1 MNKLHIDF
9 ETRSELDIKKVGAYK
24 YAKHPSTEILCMA
37 YALNDEPVQIVKPD
51 DSFVELGHL
60 FRDVFDGRT
69 IMTAFN
75 AYFERCIFKFKMAR
89 YIYYMPSKLH
99 EPQYWQCTMAKSSVC
114 GLTGNLDTVCTLLG
128 MKEHKDQAGK
138 RVMMKMTKPR
148 KLRKP
153 EIPKYI
159 PDCSWYYD
167 KNTGVLHNI
176 TTNEKTVFYHEAPE
190 DFETLYKYCKQDVEV
205 ERGIDRRLPRIS
217 DSEQHLWQIDQRIN
231 DTGIAVD
238 MSRVNKA
245 IRLMDDAK
253 RKADTKIKYMTEF
266 RVGAITQVAKI
277 KAELCAGYG
286 IYPDSL
292 DANHIDY
299 LLEQNIHEKA
309 REILLLRKNNGKSS
323 TAKYEA
329 IRGRHCEGRVHG
341 LFAFHLA
348 TPGRWGSY
356 GIQVHNLPRG
366 SIKDID
372 TARFAFD
379 SEAYWMYPPMSKLLS
394 TLIRTMFIPG
404 REKEFAVADYTAI
417 EARVLN
423 WLAKQHDFVQ
433 MYADGVDT
441 YIHMAK
447 LIYPNTEIDG
457 DKRFV
462 GKTTELGSGYGMAW
476 IRFQAQCKQFG
487 VDVSDELA
495 QKAIKAYRKSHK
507 KVVKFWY
514 AVEGM
519 VKNAIRN
526 PGTVYHCNGIYA
538 KYSKSF
544 LKLKL
549 LSGRLLY
556 YFRPEIDE
564 DKNIRF
570 WGYDS
575 QTHQVRKQYTYGAK
589 LVENIVQ
596 ATARD
601 ILAHALTTLEGT
613 KYKTVLHVHDE
624 IVSEVA
630 EATGDI
636 DEYCQMVA
644 SLPDWAQGC
653 PTKAEGWVGKYYKK
667 D

>member
-37 YALNDEPVQIVKPD
+37 YAYNNDGPVQIVRHSCQVTADFQKYMGE
-51 DSFVELGHL
+51 VAT
-60 FRDVFDGRT
+60 GRT
-69 IMTAFN
+69 ILTAFN
-75 AYFERCIFKFKMAR
+75 AYFERCIFKFVVIKTSMLERLWMPEMAK
-89 YIYYMPSKLH
+89 PK
-99 EPQYWQCTMAKSSVC
+99 YWQCTMAKSSVC
-114 GLTGNLDTVCTLLG
+114 GLTGNLDTVCQLLG
-128 MKEHKDQAGK
+128 MKEHKDQAGRK
-138 RVMMKMTKPR
+138 IMMKMTKPR
-148 KLRKP
+148 KPRKAELADLEP
-153 EIPKYI
+153 GQIL
-159 PDCSWYYD
+159 W
-167 KNTGVLHNI
+167 
-176 TTNEKTVFYHEAPE
+176 HETPE
-190 DFETLYKYCKQDVEV
+190 DFEALYNYCRTDVEV
-205 ERGIDRRLPRIS
+205 ERGIDRRLPKIS

-238 MSRVNKA
+238 MPRVNKA
-245 IRLMDDAK
+245 IALMENAK

-277 KAELCAGYG
+277 KTELGRYG

-292 DANHIDY
+292 DANHIDE
-299 LLEQNIHEKA
+299 LLKSDISEKA
-309 REILLLRKNNGKSS
+309 KDILLLRKNNGKSS

-329 IRGRHCEGRVHG
+329 IRAREIDGRVYG

-348 TPGRWGSY
+348 TTGRWGSM
-356 GIQVHNLPRG
+356 GIQLHNLPRG
-366 SIKDID
+366 TISDIE

-379 SEAYWMYPPMSKLLS
+379 YDIEWLYQPTSSLLS
-394 TLIRTMFIPG
+394 SLIRTMFIAPHG
-404 REKEFAVADYTAI
+404 QEFVVADYTAI
-417 EARVLN
+417 EAKVLN
-423 WLAKQHDFVQ
+423 WLAKQTDFVK

-441 YIHMAK
+441 YIHMAEI
-447 LIYPNTEIDG
+447 IYNTKDIDFK
-457 DKRFV
+457 KRWV
-462 GKTTELGSGYGMAW
+462 GKQTELGAGFGMGPDK
-476 IRFQAQCKQFG
+476 FCVQCASYPAAYRQ
-487 VDVSDELA
+487 DVSIKLA
-495 QKAIKAYRKSHK
+495 TKAIKAYRKSHK

-514 AVEGM
+514 ATEAM
-519 VKNAIRN
+519 VKNAIKN

-564 DKNIRF
+564 NNSIRF
-570 WGYDS
+570 WGYNS
-575 QTHQVRKQYTYGAK
+575 QTHQVCKQYTYGAK
-589 LVENIVQ
+589 LVENITQ

-613 KYKTVLHVHDE
+613 KYQVILHVHDE
-624 IVSEVA
+624 IVSEAA
-630 EATGDI
+630 EGDGDI
-636 DEYCQMVA
+636 DEYCSMVA

-653 PTKAEGWVGKYYKK
+653 PTKAEGWIGKYYKK